1 MEGAVRSDS
10 RHIAELCYK
19 ICVALECA
27 DKVTEALSYGLRAVS
42 VCEICLHKLKNIIA
56 TLSNDCE
63 ASLFSNRVISYSKE
77 MGVVTQ
83 LLIDYTQ
90 FLLQQSMGCNRVP
103 KVEKLISAKFRTYR
117 TYNAKFRNTYQFD
130 SV

>member
-1 MEGAVRSDS
+1 MHTDCCKALSYLEGAVRSDS

-42 VCEICLHKLKNIIA
+42 VCKIRLHKLKNIIA

-83 LLIDYTQ
+83 LLIEYKE
-90 FLLQQSMGCNRVP
+90 
-103 KVEKLISAKFRTYR
+103 KVGMSSCCCLHLRLRS
-117 TYNAKFRNTYQFD
+117 
-130 SV
+130 